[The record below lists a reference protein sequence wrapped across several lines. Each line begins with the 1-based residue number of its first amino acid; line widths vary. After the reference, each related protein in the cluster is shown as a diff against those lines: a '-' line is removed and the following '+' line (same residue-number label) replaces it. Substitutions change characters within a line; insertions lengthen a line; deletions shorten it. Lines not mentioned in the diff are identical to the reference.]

1 MADFRRCL
9 YALALVA
16 LLAGLTIPASAQTF
30 NCTNTTGV
38 PPTVRAEGFA
48 ELVGDL
54 IIDCTGGVPTPPGQL
69 VPQVNIAINLDTY
82 VSSKVTAV
90 VNSNTEFLE
99 SLLIVDEPNSP
110 TNPTRVIRN
119 CGAANEDSTAAG
131 PGVCNIFGGGSL
143 GAANSYDGTCVTA
156 ATCHPNV
163 FQGRSLAL
171 INGQTNQVLFLGIPI
186 DPPGTQCPAAT
197 ANPGAACHRI
207 IRITNI
213 RGDASQTGVAQ
224 GNQTSSITAQ
234 IIANPVSGLPVDI
247 PTHIVARV
255 QLGLVQSSL
264 TNGTVAGGKF
274 DFVQCSLLFDNPLSG
289 NKNNSQNLTFTFR
302 EAFANAFKPR
312 TVRQTLN
319 NGSATPYAYTGA
331 GVPTPSVLTPNVSNA
346 TTLNQNVPGA
356 TYDTESGFMNPN
368 AAPAGGN
375 PPTNPLTAGPGI
387 GNAFVDTNQAPG
399 STTAIDPAGNNVGFG
414 TGITSAGIATQ
425 GTRLILNFTNVP
437 TGSSIAVPT
446 VVLLTN
452 VVTNLTTGVAVLVT
466 GTAASG
472 SGGTPTLS
480 GTVVTTFPPATTAA
494 AQTCFPVAPAP
505 NCTGA
510 GEVLVAGSQ
519 VPGGALPL
527 SQRAVYEIFFANP
540 GAVEQVAIPMTVLST
555 CSLGT
560 APTSP
565 CPNLPG
571 NLPAPNSVARVQGGF
586 APFYAPALNV
596 RTAAIE
602 GQGIIGSGAENLTT
616 TPARLPVPRFQ
627 NLNAPVDLFSVVR
640 CSCNLLFPFVT
651 NQPTAGGN
659 FDTGIA
665 IVNTSLD
672 PGNTAPNGFGFR
684 GSAQTGPVQLWYY
697 NRNASPATVS
707 TTNPTGEPNLLSQG
721 NTQCTNVT
729 TPGSCSGTLTTVP
742 AGGMLTYVLSSG
754 GGIQGATPAGNVL
767 VGVPGF
773 QGYIIAQAGFQYCHG
788 FAFISKQGAGFQAD
802 NLAMGY
808 LALVLDPPGLPRT
821 FSLGENDA
829 H

>member
-99 SLLIVDEPNSP
+99 SLLIIDEPNSP

-119 CGAANEDSTAAG
+119 CGAGNIVTASGVYVSGTGDDTTAAG
-131 PGVCNIFGGGSL
+131 PGVCNILGTGSN
-143 GAANSYDGTCVTA
+143 GAANSYDGTLG
-156 ATCHPNV
+156 HPNV

-171 INGQTNQVLFLGIPI
+171 INGQTNQVLFLGVPI

-264 TNGTVAGGKF
+264 TNGTAPGGKF
-274 DFVQCSLLFDNPLSG
+274 DFIQCSLLADNQSG
-289 NKNNSQNLTFTFR
+289 NKNNSQALTFTFR

-312 TVRQTLN
+312 SLRQTLN
-319 NGSATPYAYTGA
+319 NGTTNPYAYLGTGA
-331 GVPTPSVLTPNVSNA
+331 GSLAQNQLTPSTSSA

-368 AAPAGGN
+368 ATTGGN
-375 PPTNPLTAGPGI
+375 PPTNPLSAGAGI
-387 GNAFVDTNQAPG
+387 GNPFVDTNNAVG
-399 STTAIDPAGNNVGFG
+399 STTAVDSVGNPAGSG
-414 TGITSAGIATQ
+414 TGITQAGIATQ

-437 TGSSIAVPT
+437 SGSSIMVPN
-446 VVLLTN
+446 VVTLTN
-452 VVTNLTTGVAVLVT
+452 VVTGGITGVAVLIP

-472 SGGTPTLS
+472 SGYPITGIPLNT
-480 GTVVTTFPPATTAA
+480 TVVFTFPPAAA
-494 AQTCFPVAPAP
+494 TPISGQT
-505 NCTGA
+505 
-510 GEVLVAGSQ
+510 LVAGSQ
-519 VPGGALPL
+519 VPGSALPL
-527 SQRAVYEIFFANP
+527 GQRAVYEIFFSNP
-540 GAVEQVAIPMTVLST
+540 GAVEQVAVPMTVVST

-571 NLPAPNSVARVQGGF
+571 NIPAPNSVARVQGGF

-602 GQGIIGSGAENLTT
+602 GSGSLGENLTT

-665 IVNTSLD
+665 IANTSLD

-729 TPGSCSGTLTTVP
+729 TPGSCSGTLTSVP

-754 GGIQGATPAGNVL
+754 GGIQGSTPAGNAL